1 MNRRQEFRVG
11 EYKGNSIVDFLE
23 ANQTNKF
30 YKSLLLQIDNVGWL
44 TPKQKSC
51 ILRKFGE
58 LS

>member
-1 MNRRQEFRVG
+1 MNRRQDFRVG

-44 TPKQKSC
+44 TPKQKTY
-51 ILRKFGE
+51 ILRKFGQ